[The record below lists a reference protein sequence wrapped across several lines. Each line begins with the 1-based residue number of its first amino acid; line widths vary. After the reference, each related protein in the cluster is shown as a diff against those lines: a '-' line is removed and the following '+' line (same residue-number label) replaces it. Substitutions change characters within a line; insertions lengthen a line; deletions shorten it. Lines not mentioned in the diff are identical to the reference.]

1 MMNVVLKMSLTS
13 PPLASRVVWENEAS
27 ERQRRRR
34 PETTVA
40 DSIAA
45 TITKVSF
52 QPTRPKLFLH
62 KDGEKKVLCGG

>member
-1 MMNVVLKMSLTS
+1 MVLKMSLTS

-27 ERQRRRR
+27 ERQRRRRR